1 MRSIDEAAVRTSE
14 ARREAFG
21 QATAAFTAL
30 VARVGS
36 EDWQLPALGQWTV
49 RDLVGHASRALS
61 TIEAYL
67 PTAAQ
72 PAPVVQGTRARQAGR
87 PTDPVLD
94 ADAYELAGPADYY
107 LAARASLGDP
117 AAVAERGRVAG
128 RALGAD
134 PAGAVCTLATRVL
147 ALVAATAD
155 NTLIRSPVGTMAFVD
170 YLPTRTFELTVHGL
184 DLARALPGDSGP
196 GAGAPLGSALAAG
209 LDLAAELA
217 ARGPDAADLLLLLTG
232 RGSLRTGLSAL

>member
-1 MRSIDEAAVRTSE
+1 MRSIDEPAVRTSE
-14 ARREAFG
+14 TRREAFG
-21 QATAAFTAL
+21 QATAAFTTL
-30 VARVGS
+30 VTRVGP

-72 PAPVVQGTRARQAGR
+72 AAPVARAVQAGKPAD
-87 PTDPVLD
+87 PTLD
-94 ADAYELAGPADYY
+94 AYAYALAGPADYY
-107 LAARASLGDP
+107 LAAQAGLGDP
-117 AAVAERGRVAG
+117 AAVAERGRAAG

-134 PAGAVCTLATRVL
+134 PAGAVGALATRVL

-155 NTLIRSPVGTMAFVD
+155 STPVRSPVGTMAFVD

-184 DLARALPGDSGP
+184 DLARALPGDGGP
-196 GAGAPLGSALAAG
+196 GAGAPFGSALAAG

-232 RGSLRTGLSAL
+232 RGSLRSGLSAL

>member
-1 MRSIDEAAVRTSE
+1 MVT
-14 ARREAFG
+14 
-21 QATAAFTAL
+21 
-30 VARVGS
+30 RVGP

-49 RDLVGHASRALS
+49 RDLVGHTSRALS

-67 PTAAQ
+67 PTA
-72 PAPVVQGTRARQAGR
+72 VQATQEVQAGK
-87 PTDPVLD
+87 PADPALD
-94 ADAYELAGPADYY
+94 AYAYELAGPADYY
-107 LAARASLGDP
+107 LAARAGLGDP
-117 AAVAERGRVAG
+117 AAVAERGRAAG

-134 PAGAVCTLATRVL
+134 PAGAVGALATRVL

-155 NTLIRSPVGTMAFVD
+155 STLVRSPVGTMAFVD

-184 DLARALPGDSGP
+184 DLARALPGDGGP

-232 RGSLRTGLSAL
+232 RGSLRSGLSAL